1 MTSKK
6 CYCGTSKAFKEC
18 CEIYINGIQNAP
30 TAEALMR
37 SRYAA
42 YASHNAD
49 YLVATTHV
57 SQRKHHSKKDILD
70 WATANN
76 WLRLE
81 ILKATENT
89 VEFKA
94 YYLNGEQ
101 QQSYIHHEK
110 STFIFENESWFY
122 VDGTFH

>member
-18 CEIYINGIQNAP
+18 CEIYINGIQKAP

-49 YLVATTHV
+49 YLVAKTHV

-81 ILKATENT
+81 ILKTTENT